1 MDIQGLLLKL
11 TLREFENQG
20 LNVSIST
27 FNGRKN
33 VQKLV
38 YLLQKDGFPFSYFF
52 RWYLRGPY
60 SPALTTDFFNV
71 ARDAPEYYEQL
82 AKGHRLDESLVQRI
96 ATVLEPLRKCG
107 LIHNRGRSTA
117 ESDLEEGLELAA
129 SARYLVEEEG
139 YSPDE
144 AAKVLHERKPQIRH
158 DKQVI
163 RRYLQSIMH

>member
-11 TLREFENQG
+11 TLREFENLG
-20 LNVSIST
+20 LNVSINT

-52 RWYLRGPY
+52 RWYIRGPY

-71 ARDAPEYYEQL
+71 AQDAPEYYEQL
-82 AKGHRLDESLVQRI
+82 ANGYRLHEALVQRI
-96 ATVLEPLRKCG
+96 TTVLEPLRKSG
-107 LIHNRGRSTA
+107 LIDDSGESMAR
-117 ESDLEEGLELAA
+117 SDLEEGLELAA

-144 AAKVLHERKPQIRH
+144 AAKVLHERKPQIPH

-163 RRYLQSIMH
+163 RKYLQSIMQ